1 MQYRSIFDYLSD
13 DRRFDIVLAQ
23 LPVPKNDEKFS
34 LGICADFLPAVLD
47 KAGLFVAEFNAQQP
61 LPDDS
66 PAWSASR
73 LDYAVRCDQFVS
85 EIPVADVDAAAADIG
100 RHVADIIQDGDC
112 LQVGI
117 GGIPNAILAELRN
130 KNDLGVHSGL
140 VSDGIMD
147 LAIAGNI
154 TGSRKSIDS
163 GRIVT
168 GTTLGSRNLLEWA
181 GSDPSLRFRP
191 VNYTHDA
198 GNIRQLEQFVSINS
212 ALQVDLFGQVN
223 SDMLNGK
230 QISGTGGA
238 IDMMRGAAM
247 SKGGRSIIALKA
259 TAEGGKTSRIIPRLS
274 ADTAATILRTDVDY
288 IVTEFGV
295 RRIRH
300 LSAADRVSALL
311 ELAAPQF
318 RNQLRQDWLAGSS

>member
-1 MQYRSIFDYLSD
+1 
-13 DRRFDIVLAQ
+13 
-23 LPVPKNDEKFS
+23 VPKNDENFS

-61 LPDDS
+61 LPNDS

-73 LDYAVRCDQFVS
+73 LDYAVRCDQLVP
-85 EIPVADVDAAAADIG
+85 EIPAAAVDATAADIG

-198 GNIRQLEQFVSINS
+198 GSIRQLEQFVSINS

-230 QISGTGGA
+230 QISGTGGS

-247 SKGGRSIIALKA
+247 SRGGRSIIALKA
-259 TAEGGKTSRIIPRLS
+259 TAEGGKTSRIVPRLS
-274 ADTAATILRTDVDY
+274 ANTATTILRTDVDY
-288 IVTEFGV
+288 VVTEFGV

-318 RNQLRQDWLAGSS
+318 RDQLRQDWLAGSS